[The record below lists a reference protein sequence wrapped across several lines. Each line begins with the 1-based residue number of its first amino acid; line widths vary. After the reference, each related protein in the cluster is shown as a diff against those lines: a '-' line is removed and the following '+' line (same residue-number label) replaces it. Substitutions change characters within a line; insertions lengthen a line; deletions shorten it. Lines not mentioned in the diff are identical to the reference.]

1 MNRTLDRRRFLK
13 VAGAMAGG
21 LAAHRVAGRVA
32 LAQSREPIKIGFP
45 VPLTGPYGPEAAD
58 QVAGATLAIEEFNA
72 RGGVLGRKVELIV
85 RDDQLKPGI
94 GAQRAKELI
103 ENEKVHFMSGV
114 LAAHIQMAVNEQT
127 KKARII
133 YFSISQSNEITA
145 VPDWSPWTFHEA
157 INPHITSHAVGG
169 WVVEKLGK
177 KVFVLY
183 ADYAFGHQLRDGF
196 KKILE
201 ARGGTLLGTIPHP
214 LGATDYSAY
223 FPRIRDAKPDV
234 LVLANFGKDQLNS
247 VKQAHSFGLKAEMKL
262 LCPVLL
268 MTTRREGGVEVFEGV
283 YGGTTFYW
291 ELAERVPSSKRF
303 VEAFQ
308 KRWNRPPIDY
318 AGYAYSAIR
327 ILLEAVERARTTDS
341 GKVAKALEGVTYD
354 TYKGKQWIR
363 KCDHQSFQDVYVLRS
378 RGPKEQKGDWG
389 VFEIVATIPASEAL
403 ERSCKELGHQ
413 A

>member
-1 MNRTLDRRRFLK
+1 MMERVELSRRGFLRF
-13 VAGAMAGG
+13 AGFLAGEAV
-21 LAAHRVAGRVA
+21 LPRVV
-32 LAQSREPIKIGFP
+32 LAQTKEPIKIGFP

-72 RGGVLGRKVELIV
+72 KGGVLGRKVELLV
-85 RDDQLKPGI
+85 RDDQLKPGVA
-94 GAQRAKELI
+94 AQRARELI

-114 LAAHIQMAVNEQT
+114 LAAHVQMAVNEQT
-127 KKARII
+127 KKARMI

-157 INPHITSHAVGG
+157 INPYMTSQAVGG
-169 WVVEKLGK
+169 WAVETLGK
-177 KVFVLY
+177 RFYFLT
-183 ADYAFGHQLRDGF
+183 ADYAFGNQLLDGF
-196 KKILE
+196 KKVLE
-201 ARGGTLLGTIPHP
+201 AKGGTFLGNTHHP

-247 VKQAHSFGLKAEMKL
+247 VKQAHGFGMKAQMKL
-262 LCPVLL
+262 LCPILL
-268 MTTRREGGVEVFEGV
+268 MTTRREGGAEVFEGV

-291 ELAERVPSSKRF
+291 ELADRIPSAKRF
-303 VEAFQ
+303 VEAFRR
-308 KRWNRPPIDY
+308 RWNRPPIDY

-327 ILLEAVERARTTDS
+327 ILLDAVERTGTTDS
-341 GKVAKALEGVTYD
+341 DKVAKALEGTVYD
-354 TYKGKQWIR
+354 PYKGKQWIR
-363 KCDHQSFQDVYVLRS
+363 KCDHQSFQDIYIIRS
-378 RGPKEQKGDWG
+378 RSAKEQKGEWG

-403 ERSCKELGHQ
+403 ERSCKELGHS

>member
-1 MNRTLDRRRFLK
+1 MESHELGRRAFLGF
-13 VAGAMAGG
+13 VGAIAGG
-21 LAAHRVAGRVA
+21 AVLPHIA
-32 LAQSREPIKIGFP
+32 LAQAKEPIKIGFP

-72 RGGVLGRKVELIV
+72 RGGVLGRKVEILV

-94 GAQRAKELI
+94 AAQRAKELI

-114 LAAHIQMAVNEQT
+114 LAAHVQMAVNEQT
-127 KKARII
+127 KKARMI

-145 VPDWSPWTFHEA
+145 VPDWSLWTFHEA
-157 INPHITSHAVGG
+157 INPYITSHAVGG
-169 WVVEKLGK
+169 WAVENLGK
-177 KVFVLY
+177 RFYVLY
-183 ADYAFGHQLRDGF
+183 ADYAFGQQLRDGF
-196 KKILE
+196 KKVFE
-201 ARGGTLLGTIPHP
+201 TKGATLLGATPHP

-223 FPRIRDAKPDV
+223 FPRIQDAKPDV
-234 LVLANFGKDQLNS
+234 LILANFGKDQLNS
-247 VKQAHSFGLKAEMKL
+247 VKQAHSFGLKAQMKL

-268 MTTRREGGVEVFEGV
+268 MTTRREGGAEAFEGV

-291 ELAERVPSSKRF
+291 ELADRNLSAKRF

-308 KRWNRPPIDY
+308 KRWGRPPIDY
-318 AGYAYSAIR
+318 AGYAYSAMR
-327 ILLEAVERARTTDS
+327 ILLEAVERVGTTDS
-341 GKVAKALEGVTYD
+341 DKVAKALEGVVYD

-389 VFEIVATIPASEAL
+389 VFEIAATVTASEAL

>member
-1 MNRTLDRRRFLK
+1 MKAVNRRGFLK
-13 VAGAMAGG
+13 GTGMVAGG
-21 LAAHRVAGRVA
+21 LLVESISGRAALG
-32 LAQSREPIKIGFP
+32 QTKEPIKIGFP

-58 QVAGATLAIEEFNA
+58 QVAGATLAFEEFNA

-127 KKARII
+127 KNAKMI

-157 INPHITSHAVGG
+157 INPHITSQAVGS
-169 WVVEKLGK
+169 WAVDKLGK
-177 KVFVLY
+177 RVFVLY
-183 ADYAFGHQLRDGF
+183 ADYAFGRQLLEGF
-196 KKILE
+196 KKIVE
-201 ARGGTLLGTIPHP
+201 AKGGALVGAIPHP
-214 LGATDYSAY
+214 LGATDYSGF

-247 VKQAHSFGLKAEMKL
+247 VKQAHSFGLKKEMKL
-262 LCPVLL
+262 VCPVLL
-268 MTTRREGGVEVFEGV
+268 MTTRREAGAEVFEEV
-283 YGGTTFYW
+283 YGGTSFYW
-291 ELAERVPSSKRF
+291 ELAERIPSAKRF

-327 ILLEAVERARTTDS
+327 ILLESVERVGTTDS
-341 GKVAKALEGVTYD
+341 DKVAKGLEGLVYD

-363 KCDHQSFQDVYVLRS
+363 KCDHQSFQDVYILRS
-378 RGPKEQKGDWG
+378 RGPRDQKGDWG

-403 ERSCKELGHQ
+403 ERSCKALGHE